1 MEGIM
6 KLWWSALVVLLFASI
21 AHAQSTTPLVAI
33 FGMREKAALEAVVK
47 EYGEILRARPDDAPA
62 LKALGIAYHNLGALK
77 VSGAV
82 ARAVKYLEQARILL
96 PADAEVLAYFGSART
111 MVARDSWNPITK
123 LSAVPDGTKLI
134 DTAVARD
141 PDNMTVRFVR
151 INNSLKL
158 PRFFNRAHY
167 AKTDLQHLLKLS
179 APDGQRAQMF
189 SPAMVAEI
197 HFKLGEIYKDENEE
211 QLARDHWT
219 KALELAPNSEWGR
232 EAKKRL

>member
-1 MEGIM
+1 MESIM
-6 KLWWSALVVLLFASI
+6 NLCWSCLAVFLLASL
-21 AHAQSTTPLVAI
+21 AEAQSTPLVAI
-33 FGMREKAALEAVVK
+33 YGMREKTALEGVIK
-47 EYGEILRARPDDAPA
+47 EYEGDLQARPNDPGA
-62 LKALGIAYHNLGALK
+62 LKALGIAYHNLGRLK
-77 VSGAV
+77 ARGAV
-82 ARAVKYLEQARILL
+82 STAVKYLEQARAFL
-96 PADAEVLAYFGSART
+96 PGDAEVLAYFGSART

-123 LSAVPDGTKLI
+123 LSAVRDGAKLI

-141 PDNMTVRFVR
+141 PDNVTVRLVR
-151 INNSLKL
+151 VNNSLKL

-179 APDGQRAQMF
+179 APDGQHAQMF
-189 SPAMVAEI
+189 SPAMVAEL
-197 HFKLGEIYKDENEE
+197 HFKLGEIYRDDNEE